1 MSILNEE
8 IDMHINDIYALRGEL
23 SKILA
28 NEVVD
33 RSTVRALLS
42 AVCDEITEF
51 EDRLEQRALAE
62 EAYGEMYMAQYD

>member
-1 MSILNEE
+1 
-8 IDMHINDIYALRGEL
+8 MHMNDIYALRTEL

-28 NEVVD
+28 NEAVD

-42 AVCDEITEF
+42 AACDDITKF
-51 EDRLEQRALAE
+51 EERLEEEAAVQ